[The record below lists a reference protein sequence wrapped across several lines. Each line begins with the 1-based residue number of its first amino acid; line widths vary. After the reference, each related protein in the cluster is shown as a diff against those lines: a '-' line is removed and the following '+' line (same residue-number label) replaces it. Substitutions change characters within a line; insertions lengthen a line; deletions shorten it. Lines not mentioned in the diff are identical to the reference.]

1 MLPKWRMPCKN
12 PAICDQGFIMKLNKS
27 MMGSLLLAGSSA
39 LSACTGQPSKLPTAA
54 IPDKGITSWHEHFDY
69 GRELLADSHAAKA
82 KAAFARAAFE
92 SAARFSRDYAPAYA
106 GLGYANMLLG
116 DWGQAQRAYLKAGML
131 ADDQFY
137 WALGAM
143 AALKSGDELA
153 AFTFYQQM
161 EKAEHHSDDDVSNFI
176 RSVYGKSDMAH
187 AAKLQVISHANP
199 STVEDK
205 ELVCDE
211 KSDKKECKNLNITA
225 EVFFIRRTSSHS
237 MTVGNDFFSDLVF
250 QLGAQRVISA
260 EKEVP
265 NDWDTTVSDEINLSI
280 PDIRYAVRALPLM
293 DDSNVY
299 VNATP
304 SVLMTLGNSSEVREG
319 SDKTIFYNSSVFSD
333 NYTAKTGTT
342 LTIEPEKATNSYCRM
357 KIEFEFS
364 SLNSLT
370 PGSNALVLDV
380 TTSNYDLTGYFPY
393 DTPVVL
399 GTVSSGKQEESSGG
413 QKGLQFVPVIGNV
426 AGSAGSSLSK
436 ADTLVLGR
444 VSAPAAFAGSSETQT
459 LETMRQSGIKVDD
472 KAVIKRRKIIYSAPD
487 LHKVMQDF
495 MAEQN

>member
-1 MLPKWRMPCKN
+1 MKQTHKML
-12 PAICDQGFIMKLNKS
+12 
-27 MMGSLLLAGSSA
+27 GSLLLAGSSMLA
-39 LSACTGQPSKLPTAA
+39 ACTGQPTKLPTAA
-54 IPDKGITSWHEHFDY
+54 IPETGMIGWHDHFDY
-69 GRELLADSHAAKA
+69 GRKLLAEGHAAKG

-116 DWGQAQRAYLKAGML
+116 EWGQAQRAYLKAGL
-131 ADDQFY
+131 LSDDQFY
-137 WALGAM
+137 WAMGAM
-143 AALKSGDELA
+143 AALKGGNEMS

-161 EKAEHHSDDDVSNFI
+161 MKAKRHSDDPVTNFIQEVYGQSDVSGGEPLQTI
-176 RSVYGKSDMAH
+176 QYGNPVKDLDSD
-187 AAKLQVISHANP
+187 
-199 STVEDK
+199 
-205 ELVCDE
+205 LVCDE
-211 KSDKKECKNLNITA
+211 KSDEDECKNLNITA
-225 EVFFIRRTSSHS
+225 EVFFVRRTSSHS
-237 MTVGNDFFSDLVF
+237 MSVGNDFFSDLVF

-265 NDWDTTVSDEINLSI
+265 NDWETTVSDEINLSI
-280 PDIRYAVRALPLM
+280 PDIQYAVRALPLM

-342 LTIEPEKATNSYCRM
+342 LNIEPDKATSAYCRM

-364 SLNSLT
+364 TLNSLT
-370 PGSNALVLDV
+370 PGANALVLDV
-380 TTSNYDLTGYFPY
+380 NTSNYELTGYFPY

-399 GTVSSGKQEESSGG
+399 GTISSGKQEKSSGG
-413 QKGLQFVPVIGNV
+413 QKGLRFVPIIGNV
-426 AGSAGSSLSK
+426 AGSAGTSLSK

-444 VSAPAAFAGSSETQT
+444 VSAPVVFTGSSEAQI
-459 LETMRQSGIKVDD
+459 LETMRQSGIEVDGD
-472 KAVIKRRKIIYSAPD
+472 AKIKRRQIIYAAPD
-487 LHKVMQDF
+487 VQTVMSDF
-495 MAEQN
+495 MAGLN

>member
-1 MLPKWRMPCKN
+1 MLPKLQMLSKIH
-12 PAICDQGFIMKLNKS
+12 AICDQGKIMTLKNAI
-27 MMGSLLLAGSSA
+27 MGSLLLAGSTA
-39 LSACTGQPSKLPTAA
+39 LTACTGHPSKLPTAA
-54 IPDKGITSWHEHFDY
+54 IPDTGITSWHEHFDY
-69 GRELLADSHAAKA
+69 GRELLADGHAAKA

-116 DWGQAQRAYLKAGML
+116 DWGQAQRAYLKAGL
-131 ADDQFY
+131 LSDDQFY
-137 WALGAM
+137 WAMGAM

-153 AFTFYQQM
+153 AQTFYQQM
-161 EKAEHHSDDDVSNFI
+161 QKAEQHSDDAVSNFI
-176 RSVYGKSDMAH
+176 RNVYGSTGSASG
-187 AAKLQVISHANP
+187 ARLQVIPYSNP
-199 STVEDK
+199 AKGQEK

-211 KSDKKECKNLNITA
+211 KSDKEECKNLNITA

-237 MTVGNDFFSDLVF
+237 MSVGNDFFSDLVF

-265 NDWDTTVSDEINLSI
+265 NDWVTNVSDEINLSI
-280 PDIRYAVRALPLM
+280 PDIQYAVRALPLM

-319 SDKTIFYNSSVFSD
+319 TDRTIFYNSSVFSD

-342 LTIEPEKATNSYCRM
+342 LTIEPDKATDAYCRM

-399 GTVSSGKQEESSGG
+399 GTISSGKQEESSGG
-413 QKGLQFVPVIGNV
+413 QKGLRFVPIIGNV

-444 VSAPAAFAGSSETQT
+444 VSAPAAFSGSSEAQT

-472 KAVIKRRKIIYSAPD
+472 KAVIKRRKIIYAAPD
-487 LHKVMQDF
+487 MQAVMQEFLSGLD
-495 MAEQN
+495 